1 MINIIKKKIKILL
14 RYSFEFS
21 HYCFFIKKINFPW
34 KNYNFIIAT
43 KSGIFLANNK
53 SNIKIL
59 NGQYYGITR
68 NKDRWIIFQSL
79 PLLKKGRLVSI
90 DDDGNIQMLLKKM
103 SHGCHQIDCK
113 DNYLYITDTYNN
125 SVIKVDLFDM
135 NIVGRYYPIGPNYGD
150 RSLSNYGH
158 INSIFF
164 YGDYI
169 YILCHNET
177 MKTSKSSEVLKCDG
191 NFNVLQRIEFQAGNA
206 HNVSIYKGNLV
217 ICDSKGK
224 RLVMEDGSTLFD
236 FEHFTRG
243 LSMTDKYIVVG
254 ESEYAKREERHTK
267 GGWINIFD
275 LKWNLLS
282 RQRINGMVQEVRSI
296 HESDHCMS
304 GE

>member
-1 MINIIKKKIKILL
+1 MRYLL
-14 RYSFEFS
+14 EFF
-21 HYCFFIKKINFPW
+21 HYYFFYKKINFPW

-43 KSGIFLANNK
+43 KSGVFLANTDG
-53 SNIKIL
+53 NIKIL

-68 NKDRWIIFQSL
+68 NKSRWIIFQSL

-90 DDDGNIQMLLKKM
+90 DDNGNIETLLKDL

-113 DNYLYITDTYNN
+113 DNYLYVTDTYNN
-125 SVIKVDLFDM
+125 SIIKIDSLNM

-164 YGDYI
+164 NDDHI

-177 MKTSKSSEVLKCDG
+177 MKTSKRSEVLKCDG
-191 NFNVLQRIEFQAGNA
+191 NLNVLQRVEFQAGNA
-206 HNVSIYKGNLV
+206 HNVVLYKGDLV

-224 RLVMEDGSTLFD
+224 RLVTEDGSTQFK
-236 FEHFTRG
+236 FENFTRG
-243 LSMTDKYIVVG
+243 LSITDKYIVVG
-254 ESEYAKREERHTK
+254 ESEYAKREERHAK

-282 RQRINGMVQEVRSI
+282 RQRISGMVQEIRSI
-296 HESDHCMS
+296 HESDRCMS